1 MPETPVRDFTVLR
14 VLGRTRVIATRGL
27 VGAPL
32 TRRPAAPSALLSV
45 VRKVVSRNVGFVL
58 VAYAFLATMIGTTL
72 PTPLYPLFE
81 QRYSFGELM
90 VTVIFGVYAFGVI
103 AGLLV
108 FGNLSD
114 EIGRKPVLLIG
125 LAFSAASAF
134 LFVFAGSLVPIFAG
148 RIASGL
154 SAGVFTGTATA
165 MLVDLAP
172 GGRRRLASFVAVIV
186 NLGGLGLGTLLAG
199 LLADYCRSPL
209 RLPFIVDL
217 GLLAPALFGLLMTP
231 ETVQRTAFRLRLQRL
246 KVPTEVRGVFIRGAA
261 AGFGSFAV
269 AGVFSSVA
277 PVFLGQILGRTSHAL
292 AGAVVFILFTA
303 SIVGQL
309 IVSRLSDQRALVSG
323 CVLLVGGVGLLAL
336 ALGIESLAAL
346 IAAASVVGL
355 GQGLVIGAG
364 LAAIN
369 QRAPVEHRGETAS
382 SFFVVMYVGLS
393 LPVIGV
399 GVAAHAFSFCMV
411 GIGFSV
417 VVAVLVLTVLASLSR
432 QE

>member
-1 MPETPVRDFTVLR
+1 MR
-14 VLGRTRVIATRGL
+14 A
-27 VGAPL
+27 
-32 TRRPAAPSALLSV
+32 
-45 VRKVVSRNVGFVL
+45 VVSRDTGFGL
-58 VAYAFLATMIGTTL
+58 VAYAFLVTMIGTTL

-90 VTVIFGVYAFGVI
+90 VTVIFAVYAFGVI

-114 EIGRKPVLLIG
+114 EIG
-125 LAFSAASAF
+125 LAFSAISAF
-134 LFVFAGSLVPIFAG
+134 LFVFAGSLVAIFAG
-148 RIASGL
+148 RIVSGL

-172 GGRRRLASFVAVIV
+172 GGRRRLASFVAVVV
-186 NLGGLGLGTLLAG
+186 NLGGLGLGTLLSG
-199 LLADYCRSPL
+199 LLADYARSPL

-217 GLLAPALFGLLMTP
+217 VLLVPAVLGLLVTP
-231 ETVQRTAFRLRLQRL
+231 ETVQRQAFRLRLQRL
-246 KVPTEVRGVFIRGAA
+246 SVPPEVRNVFIRGAT

-277 PVFLGQILGRTSHAL
+277 PVFLGAILGRTSHAL
-292 AGAVVFILFTA
+292 AGAIVFILFSA

-309 IVSRLSDQRALVSG
+309 LVSRLSDRRALILG
-323 CVLLVGGVGLLAL
+323 CELLAGGVGLLAL
-336 ALGIESLAAL
+336 ALWIESLAAL
-346 IAAASVVGL
+346 IASASVVGL

-369 QRAPVEHRGETAS
+369 QRAPVERRGEIAS

-399 GVAAHAFSFCMV
+399 GLAANAWSLRGAGIAFSV
-411 GIGFSV
+411 A
-417 VVAVLVLTVLASLSR
+417 VAVLVLTVLVSLSR
-432 QE
+432 SDE

>member
-1 MPETPVRDFTVLR
+1 VR
-14 VLGRTRVIATRGL
+14 A
-27 VGAPL
+27 
-32 TRRPAAPSALLSV
+32 
-45 VRKVVSRNVGFVL
+45 VVSRTTGFVL
-58 VAYAFLATMIGTTL
+58 VAYAFLVTMVGTTL

-90 VTVIFGVYAFGVI
+90 VTVIFAVYAFGVI

-125 LAFSAASAF
+125 LGFSAASAL
-134 LFVFAGSLVPIFAG
+134 LFIFAGSLTPIFAG
-148 RIASGL
+148 RIVSGL

-172 GGRRRLASFVAVIV
+172 GGNRRLGSLVAVVV

-199 LLADYCRSPL
+199 LLADHFGSPL

-217 GLLAPALFGLLMTP
+217 CLLGPAVLGLLVTP
-231 ETVQRTAFRLRLQRL
+231 ETLQRQAFRLRLQRL
-246 KVPTEVRGVFIRGAA
+246 MVPPEVRSVFFRGAA
-261 AGFGSFAV
+261 AGFASFAV

-292 AGAVVFILFTA
+292 AGAIVFILFSA
-303 SIVGQL
+303 SIIGQL
-309 IVSRLSDQRALVSG
+309 VVSRLSDRRALVGG
-323 CVLLVGGVGLLAL
+323 CVLLAGGVGVLAL

-346 IAAASVVGL
+346 IASASVVGL

-369 QRAPVEHRGETAS
+369 QRAPVAQRGEVAS

-399 GVAAHAFSFCMV
+399 GVAAHAFSLRSA
-411 GIGFSV
+411 GIAFSAA
-417 VVAVLVLTVLASLSR
+417 VAALVLTVLASLSR
-432 QE
+432 SD

>member
-1 MPETPVRDFTVLR
+1 L
-14 VLGRTRVIATRGL
+14 
-27 VGAPL
+27 
-32 TRRPAAPSALLSV
+32 SALLRV
-45 VRKVVSRNVGFVL
+45 VRTVVSKNAGFLL
-58 VAYAFLATMIGTTL
+58 VAYAFLVTMVGTTL

-90 VTVIFGVYAFGVI
+90 VTVIFAVYAFGVI

-125 LAFSAASAF
+125 LAFSAISAF

-148 RIASGL
+148 RVVSGF

-172 GGRRRLASFVAVIV
+172 GGRRRLASFVAVVV

-209 RLPFIVDL
+209 RLPFLVDL
-217 GLLAPALFGLLMTP
+217 MLLAPAAVGLVVTP

-246 KVPTEVRGVFIRGAA
+246 KVPQEVRGVFIRGAT

-292 AGAVVFILFTA
+292 AGATVFILFSA

-309 IVSRLSDQRALVSG
+309 LVSRLSDRRALVSG
-323 CVLLVGGVGLLAL
+323 CVLLAGGVGLLAL

-346 IAAASVVGL
+346 IASASVVGL

-399 GVAAHAFSFCMV
+399 GVAAHAFSLRSA
-411 GIGFSV
+411 GIAFSAA
-417 VVAVLVLTVLASLSR
+417 VAALVLAVLASLSR
-432 QE
+432 SD

>member
-1 MPETPVRDFTVLR
+1 
-14 VLGRTRVIATRGL
+14 
-27 VGAPL
+27 
-32 TRRPAAPSALLSV
+32 
-45 VRKVVSRNVGFVL
+45 VRKVVSRNVGFAL

-72 PTPLYPLFE
+72 PTPLYPLFA

-90 VTVIFGVYAFGVI
+90 VTVIFAVYAFGVI

-114 EIGRKPVLLIG
+114 EVGRKPVLLVG
-125 LAFSAASAF
+125 LALSAASAF
-134 LFVFAGSLVPIFAG
+134 LFIFAGSLLEVFAG
-148 RIASGL
+148 RIASGF

-199 LLADYCRSPL
+199 LLADYGSSPL

-217 GLLAPALFGLLMTP
+217 GLLAPAFVGLLMTP

-246 KVPTEVRGVFIRGAA
+246 KVPPEVRGVFIRGAA

-292 AGAVVFILFTA
+292 AGAIVFILFSA

-309 IVSRLSDQRALVSG
+309 VVSRLSDRRALASG
-323 CVLLVGGVGLLAL
+323 CVLLAGGVGLLAL

-346 IAAASVVGL
+346 IVAASVVGL

-369 QRAPVEHRGETAS
+369 QRAPIQHRGETAS

-399 GVAAHAFSFCMV
+399 GVAAHAFGLRAA
-411 GIGFSV
+411 GIAFSAA
-417 VVAVLVLTVLASLSR
+417 VAVLVLAVLASLFQR
-432 QE
+432 E

>member
-1 MPETPVRDFTVLR
+1 
-14 VLGRTRVIATRGL
+14 
-27 VGAPL
+27 
-32 TRRPAAPSALLSV
+32 
-45 VRKVVSRNVGFVL
+45 
-58 VAYAFLATMIGTTL
+58 MIGTTL

-81 QRYSFGELM
+81 RRYSFGELM
-90 VTVIFGVYAFGVI
+90 VTVIFAVYAFGVI
-103 AGLLV
+103 AGLLA
-108 FGNLSD
+108 FGDVSD
-114 EIGRKPVLLIG
+114 ELGRKPVLMVG

-134 LFVFAGSLVPIFAG
+134 LFIFASSLVPIFAG
-148 RIASGL
+148 RVLSGF
-154 SAGVFTGTATA
+154 SAGIFTGTATA

-199 LLADYCRSPL
+199 LLADYCSSPL
-209 RLPFIVDL
+209 RLPFIVQL
-217 GLLAPALFGLLMTP
+217 GLLAPAVLGLLVAP
-231 ETVQRTAFRLRLQRL
+231 ETVRRRAFRLRIQRL
-246 KVPTEVRGVFIRGAA
+246 RVPPEVRGVFIRGAT

-292 AGAVVFILFTA
+292 AGLIVFILFSA
-303 SIVGQL
+303 SILGQL
-309 IVSRLSDQRALVSG
+309 AVSRLSDRRALVSG
-323 CVLLVGGVGLLAL
+323 CALLAGGVGLLAL

-399 GVAAHAFSFCMV
+399 GVLAHAWSLRGAGIAFSAA
-411 GIGFSV
+411 
-417 VVAVLVLTVLASLSR
+417 VAGLVLTVLATLSR
-432 QE
+432 SD

>member
-1 MPETPVRDFTVLR
+1 
-14 VLGRTRVIATRGL
+14 
-27 VGAPL
+27 
-32 TRRPAAPSALLSV
+32 

-72 PTPLYPLFE
+72 PTPLYPLFA

-90 VTVIFGVYAFGVI
+90 VTVIFAVYALGVV

-125 LAFSAASAF
+125 LAFSAASAL
-134 LFVFAGSLVPIFAG
+134 LFVFAESLVPIFAG
-148 RIASGL
+148 RIASGF

-199 LLADYCRSPL
+199 LLAEYGRSPL

-217 GLLAPALFGLLMTP
+217 GLLAPAFIGLLLTP
-231 ETVQRTAFRLRLQRL
+231 ETVQRTALRLRLQRL
-246 KVPTEVRGVFIRGAA
+246 KVPPEVRGVFIRGAA

-292 AGAVVFILFTA
+292 AGAVVFILFSA

-309 IVSRLSDQRALVSG
+309 VVSRLSDRRALVSG
-323 CVLLVGGVGLLAL
+323 CVLLTGGVGLLAL
-336 ALGIESLAAL
+336 ALGIESLATL
-346 IAAASVVGL
+346 IASASVVGL
-355 GQGLVIGAG
+355 GQGLVVGAG

-399 GVAAHAFSFCMV
+399 GVAAHAFSLRTA

-417 VVAVLVLTVLASLSR
+417 AVAVLVLAVLASLSR
-432 QE
+432 PE

>member
-1 MPETPVRDFTVLR
+1 VRF
-14 VLGRTRVIATRGL
+14 AT
-27 VGAPL
+27 A
-32 TRRPAAPSALLSV
+32 
-45 VRKVVSRNVGFVL
+45 VRAVVSRNTGFGL
-58 VAYAFLATMIGTTL
+58 VAYAFLVTMIGTTL

-90 VTVIFGVYAFGVI
+90 VTVIFAVYAFGVI

-114 EIGRKPVLLIG
+114 EIGRKPVLLTG
-125 LAFSAASAF
+125 LAFSAISAF
-134 LFVFAGSLVPIFAG
+134 LFVFAGSLLPIFAG
-148 RIASGL
+148 RVVSGL

-172 GGRRRLASFVAVIV
+172 GGRRRMASFVAVVV
-186 NLGGLGLGTLLAG
+186 NLGGLGLGTLLSG
-199 LLADYCRSPL
+199 LLADYARSPL

-217 GLLAPALFGLLMTP
+217 VLLVPAVLGLLVTP
-231 ETVQRTAFRLRLQRL
+231 ETVQRQAFRLRLQRL
-246 KVPTEVRGVFIRGAA
+246 SVPPEVRSVFIRGAT

-277 PVFLGQILGRTSHAL
+277 PVFLGAILGRTSHAL
-292 AGAVVFILFTA
+292 AGAIVFILFGA

-309 IVSRLSDQRALVSG
+309 VVSRLSDRRALILG
-323 CVLLVGGVGLLAL
+323 CALLAGGVGLLAL
-336 ALGIESLAAL
+336 ALWIESLAAL
-346 IAAASVVGL
+346 IASASVVGL

-369 QRAPVEHRGETAS
+369 QRAPVERRGETAS

-399 GVAAHAFSFCMV
+399 GLASQAFTLRTAGIAFSAAVAA
-411 GIGFSV
+411 
-417 VVAVLVLTVLASLSR
+417 LVLTVLVSLARSDR
-432 QE
+432 

>member
-1 MPETPVRDFTVLR
+1 L
-14 VLGRTRVIATRGL
+14 
-27 VGAPL
+27 
-32 TRRPAAPSALLSV
+32 PA
-45 VRKVVSRNVGFVL
+45 VVSRNTGFVL
-58 VAYAFLATMIGTTL
+58 VAYAFLVTMIGTTL

-90 VTVIFGVYAFGVI
+90 VTVIFAVYAFGVI

-114 EIGRKPVLLIG
+114 EIGRKPVLMIG
-125 LAFSAASAF
+125 LTFSALSAF
-134 LFVFAGSLVPIFAG
+134 LFLFAGSLAPIYAG
-148 RIASGL
+148 RVVSGF
-154 SAGVFTGTATA
+154 SAGIFTGTATA

-172 GGRRRLASFVAVIV
+172 GGRRRMASFVAVVV

-199 LLADYCRSPL
+199 LLADYARSPL
-209 RLPFIVDL
+209 RTPFVVDL
-217 GLLAPALFGLLMTP
+217 VLLVPAVVGLLVTP
-231 ETVQRTAFRLRLQRL
+231 ETVQRRAFRLRMQRL
-246 KVPTEVRGVFIRGAA
+246 SVPFEVRTVFIRGAT

-277 PVFLGQILGRTSHAL
+277 PVFLATILGRTSHAL
-292 AGAVVFILFTA
+292 AGVIVFILFSA

-309 IVSRLSDQRALVSG
+309 LVSLLSDRRALISG
-323 CVLLVGGVGLLAL
+323 CALLVGGVGLLAL

-346 IAAASVVGL
+346 IASASVVGL
-355 GQGLVIGAG
+355 GQGLVVGAG

-369 QRAPVEHRGETAS
+369 QRAPVERRGETAS

-399 GVAAHAFSFCMV
+399 GLASQAFSLRTAGIAFSVAVAA
-411 GIGFSV
+411 
-417 VVAVLVLTVLASLSR
+417 LVLTVLASLARSD
-432 QE
+432 E